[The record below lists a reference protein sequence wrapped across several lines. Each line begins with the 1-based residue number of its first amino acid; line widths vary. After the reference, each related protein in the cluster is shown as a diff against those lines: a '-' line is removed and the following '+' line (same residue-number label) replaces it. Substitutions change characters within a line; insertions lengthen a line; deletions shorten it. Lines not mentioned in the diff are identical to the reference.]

1 MIQDLPDEIELGDFP
16 RVETCTDCCGRVRR
30 FRVEVHTTD
39 GGYFLRAREEGEES
53 AGYEFAAHS
62 EASPYLALGRLRQRI
77 SEGLA
82 MRYLIREDGRRR
94 LGHDRA
100 VGRIS
105 YGSVVVD
112 GEQIPFDQFV
122 EMLQSYEGWQFSLRI
137 ADPYETF

>member
-1 MIQDLPDEIELGDFP
+1 MTNDLPNEVELEDFP
-16 RVETCTDCCGRVRR
+16 RVESCTDCCGQVRG
-30 FRVEVHTTD
+30 FRVEVQTTD
-39 GGYFLRAREEGEES
+39 GGYFLRASEEGAES

-62 EASPYLALGRLRQRI
+62 EVSPYHALGRLRRRI

-82 MRYLIREDGRRR
+82 TRYLVRDDGHRR

-112 GEQIPFDQFV
+112 GEEISFEEFT

-137 ADPYETF
+137 ADPYEAF